1 MFAGIS
7 RAAGAITLYLGAMQ
21 CAAQAPLDAPNI
33 VVITP
38 HLVTS
43 GQPRAPELAALKAKG
58 FDAVINLAPPTAPDA
73 VPEEGAILERQAM
86 AYASIPVGG
95 DSPAAADFER
105 FLATMRALEGRRVL
119 VHCQYNMGA
128 SAFVFLYR
136 AIVLKDDP
144 REAYASVSRIWTPY
158 PSWKAMM
165 ERELRKNGI
174 PFEIL

>member
-7 RAAGAITLYLGAMQ
+7 RVAGAIALCLGAMQ
-21 CAAQAPLDAPNI
+21 CPAQAPLDAPNI

-43 GQPRAPELAALKAKG
+43 GQPRAPELAALRAKG
-58 FDAVINLAPPTAPDA
+58 FDAVINLAPQTAPDA
-73 VPEEGAILERQAM
+73 VPEEGAILKRQAV

-95 DSPAAADFER
+95 DSPTAADFER
-105 FLATMRALEGRRVL
+105 FLATMRAFEVWRVL
-119 VHCQYNMGA
+119 VHCQHNMGA

-144 REAYASVSRIWTPY
+144 HEAYVSVSRIWSP
-158 PSWKAMM
+158 PAAWKAMM
-165 ERELRKNGI
+165 
-174 PFEIL
+174 